1 VVLAYSQ
8 RYTVSA
14 PKPYLQSMYPRQIRE
29 AIDRAVEAVTG
40 SRIARAEAVR
50 LREGWH
56 AWRAHWAELEK
67 LPPAERVLGVCMY
80 CERIRA
86 NTGEWVATPPALA
99 EMLYDPKV
107 VSLTHGVCPICLA
120 GHEPGGVSP

>member
-1 VVLAYSQ
+1 
-8 RYTVSA
+8 
-14 PKPYLQSMYPRQIRE
+14 MDPREIRKLME
-29 AIDRAVEAVTG
+29 RAVEAITG
-40 SRIARAEAVR
+40 SRMTRADASRAREAWHS
-50 LREGWH
+50 WH
-56 AWRAHWAELEK
+56 AAWAALER

-99 EMLYDPKV
+99 EMLHDPTV

-120 GHEPGGVSP
+120 GHEPGGVSPS